1 MEAKKDKT
9 YPSIFTNIA
18 LVRTNFLKLMIS

>member
-1 MEAKKDKT
+1 MEAKKDKM
-9 YPSIFTNIA
+9 YSGIFTNIA